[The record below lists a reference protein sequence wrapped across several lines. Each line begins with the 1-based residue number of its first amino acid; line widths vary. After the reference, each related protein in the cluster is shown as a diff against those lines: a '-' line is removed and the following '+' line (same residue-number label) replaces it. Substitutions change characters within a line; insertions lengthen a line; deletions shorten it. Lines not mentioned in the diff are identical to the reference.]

1 MKINLLVIGKIKDLY
16 LKQGI
21 EEYLKRLSNYC
32 EVLVKEFDD
41 ESIVDKPSK
50 KEIEIA
56 IDKECERVLKT
67 IKNTDYVIT
76 LDLGKKQLDS
86 KGFAEFLSQKF
97 DTYGSHLTFVIG
109 GSYGLSS
116 SLKKRANDSISL
128 SAMTFTHQMTRLIF
142 LEQVY
147 RAFKILNNE
156 VYHK

>member
-97 DTYGSHLTFVIG
+97 NTYGSHLTFVIG